1 VSELE
6 DEAAFALVWLPAP
19 FVPKPALRAGLPRI
33 ARALIPGGWLTLGH
47 GKLGDDP
54 IDEAVT
60 RFKTVS
66 YGGTALSNEEA
77 QALVRGAGLE
87 DVRTVPTPH
96 GAPAITV
103 GRRPT

>member
-1 VSELE
+1 
-6 DEAAFALVWLPAP
+6 
-19 FVPKPALRAGLPRI
+19 
-33 ARALIPGGWLTLGH
+33 
-47 GKLGDDP
+47 
-54 IDEAVT
+54 VT